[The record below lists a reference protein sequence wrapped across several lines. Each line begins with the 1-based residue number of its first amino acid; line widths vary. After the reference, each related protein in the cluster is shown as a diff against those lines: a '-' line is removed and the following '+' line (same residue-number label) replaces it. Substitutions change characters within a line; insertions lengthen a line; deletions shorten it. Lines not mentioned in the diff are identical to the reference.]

1 MMSELVWRKSTRSQR
16 YNCVEVAVTSE
27 FAAVRDSK
35 DRGGGHF
42 AVSRPQWQTFL
53 SALRADHYDR

>member
-16 YNCVEVAVTSE
+16 YDCVEVAVTSE

-35 DRGGGHF
+35 DPAGGYF
-42 AVSRPQWQTFL
+42 AVSRSRWSSFL
-53 SALRADHYDR
+53 SALSADRYEN